1 MRHLRPTLAQWLIDS
16 MTQFFQDLR
25 YGFRMLANSPGFTAV
40 AVLTLALGI
49 GANSAIFTLVNAY
62 LLRPLPVA
70 EPGRLVLVSEIQA
83 AKGFVGSVS
92 FPTYLDWRE
101 QNQVFEELAAV
112 RGEDFNLT
120 GTDEPERLYGARVS
134 AGFFRTLGVRPILGR
149 GFLPEED
156 KPGGARVVVL
166 SRGFWQRRSGA
177 RPDILGQALTLD
189 GERFTVV
196 GVAPS
201 GFRISR
207 TAPYELW
214 VPLALE
220 PNRAGRGTHFL
231 LVIARLKPGISIERA
246 QADLS
251 AISSRLA
258 RQYPENFGWGAVVE
272 NLHARLMREAR
283 PALLVLLAAVGL
295 VLLIACAN
303 LANLLVA
310 RGAARQKEIAIRTAL
325 GAGRLRVVRQMLT
338 ESLLLALLGGGLGLL
353 LALWGVNLLNA
364 IIPAGIQPLQAARAD
379 ATVLGFTLLVS
390 LATGVLF
397 GLAPALN
404 VSKPD
409 LAQTLK
415 EGGRSSSA
423 AGRHGRLR
431 DSLVVSEVA
440 LAMVL
445 LVGAGLLI
453 KSFMRLQ
460 QVDPGFRSESVLTIE
475 LSLPQARYSK
485 PQQRA
490 TFYEQLLERIA
501 GLPGVRA
508 AGACTQLS
516 LSGGETIWGLTI
528 EGRPEP
534 GPGEILQSGHRSVS
548 PDYFR
553 AMSIPLR
560 RGRYF
565 TAQDREGAPGVVIIN
580 ETMANRFWPS
590 QDPIG
595 KRIRLGAGRSGAPW
609 IPIAGVVADVKYS
622 GLDRQPGPEMFLPHL
637 QNPAPRMA
645 IVVRAAAEPASLAT
659 ALRSAVTALDRDQP
673 VANIRTLE
681 KIVSD
686 SVAPR
691 RLTMLLLGI
700 FAALALVLAGVG
712 LCGVISYSV
721 TQRTHELGV
730 RMALG
735 AQPSEVLRLVIGH
748 GMILTMIGVA
758 IGLAGA
764 FALTGF
770 LSSLL
775 FGVTARDPA
784 TFLAVALAL
793 ASVALA
799 ACYIPARRATR
810 VDPMVALR
818 YE

>member
-1 MRHLRPTLAQWLIDS
+1 MI
-16 MTQFFQDLR
+16 QFPQDLR

-40 AVLTLALGI
+40 AALTLALGI

-70 EPGRLVLVSEIQA
+70 EPGRLVLISEIQA

-149 GFLPEED
+149 GILSEED
-156 KPGGARVVVL
+156 QPGGARVVVL
-166 SRGFWQRRSGA
+166 SRGFWQRRFGA
-177 RPDILGQALTLD
+177 QPDILGQALTLD

-201 GFRISR
+201 DFRISR

-231 LVIARLKPGISIERA
+231 LVMARLKPGISIARA
-246 QADLS
+246 QADLT

-258 RQYPENFGWGAVVE
+258 RQYPENIGWGAMVE

-445 LVGAGLLI
+445 LAGAGLLI

-460 QVDPGFRSESVLTIE
+460 QVDPGFRSESALTME
-475 LSLPQARYSK
+475 LSLPQARYLK

-490 TFYEQLLERIA
+490 AFYEQLLERIA

-508 AGACTQLS
+508 AGACTQLP

-534 GPGEILQSGHRSVS
+534 GPGEVLQAGHRSVS

-580 ETMANRFWPS
+580 ETMANRFWPN

-637 QNPAPRMA
+637 QNPSPRMA
-645 IVVRAAAEPASLAT
+645 IVVRAATEPASLAT

-712 LCGVISYSV
+712 LYGVISYSV

-764 FALTGF
+764 FALTRF